1 MRGHD
6 GVCVGLL
13 AVLALVASTGAFA
26 QAFEVTGSCR
36 DGLPN
41 GNYELRMPDTRLR
54 VVGAFAHGRKTGTF
68 IFWNAG
74 GARIAVVPYDD
85 DQRNGTVAL
94 WYVTQDSRIESG
106 RRLEAPFVADRLHG
120 VLRSW
125 YPSGLPRA
133 EYRYERGRLVEARAW
148 TDAGSPLSDAD
159 AASSATS
166 DAEAD
171 QRMLDELV
179 ALVQEHLPRCD

>member
-1 MRGHD
+1 MRGRD
-6 GVCVGLL
+6 GLCIGL
-13 AVLALVASTGAFA
+13 AVFALVASTAA
-26 QAFEVTGSCR
+26 LAETFEVSGSCR

-41 GNYELRMPDTRLR
+41 GNYED
-54 VVGAFAHGRKTGTF
+54 A
-68 IFWNAG
+68 
-74 GARIAVVPYDD
+74 
-85 DQRNGTVAL
+85 
-94 WYVTQDSRIESG
+94 RIESG

-133 EYRYERGRLVEARAW
+133 EYRYERGQLVEARAW

-171 QRMLDELV
+171 QRMLDDLV
-179 ALVQEHLPRCD
+179 VLVQEHVPRCD